1 MGAMIAAEL
10 LRRGCTVRVFDDCR
24 ARSKSACKILRQLI
38 GRTSAQTQHVYAQL
52 NRFSVATDLE
62 HLLSDG
68 FTFVI
73 EAITEDLAAKQV
85 LFHRI
90 ALILKRKNVP
100 PCEVLLCS
108 NTISVPL
115 HLIAAV
121 RVKPVLMLKIGT
133 LHTHMRV

>member
-1 MGAMIAAEL
+1 M
-10 LRRGCTVRVFDDCR
+10 
-24 ARSKSACKILRQLI
+24 
-38 GRTSAQTQHVYAQL
+38 YAQL

-108 NTISVPL
+108 NTIGVPL
-115 HLIAAV
+115 HLIAAFV
-121 RVKPVLMLKIGT
+121 DAEYRSRCIGMRFLSLVMFIDEVVITYLDHQHFSTLLGHVERTLNSLKMVQYDR
-133 LHTHMRV
+133 LAACKHKSKD